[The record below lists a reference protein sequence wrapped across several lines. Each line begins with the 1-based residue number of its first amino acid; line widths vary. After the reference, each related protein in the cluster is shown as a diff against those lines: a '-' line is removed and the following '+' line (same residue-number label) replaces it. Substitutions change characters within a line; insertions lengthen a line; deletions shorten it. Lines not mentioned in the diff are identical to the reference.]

1 GIGGNPKISAET
13 LLLCGALLPHPQGPA
28 SPAPQ
33 LPTPPPESTFFP
45 AVDSR
50 LASGTTERWSGQERV
65 ALPSHVCAKK
75 PPSLS
80 GQYFLSGVR
89 IRPLAA
95 RPAPRPDASGD
106 GSTLGD
112 VTRQHGGGGR
122 LGLWVGA
129 AASTTA
135 EGFCR
140 EQPLPPPRLSP
151 FLGQGPGP
159 GVQQDIASQPL
170 DPEVLLKVK
179 TEIEEEL
186 KSLDKEISEA
196 FTSTGFDR
204 HTSPVFSPANP
215 ESSVED
221 CLAHLGEKASQ
232 ELKVPLL
239 GALQVLLSRPV
250 TYQAYRECTLETTV
264 HASGWNK
271 GTVFNLESEDEE
283 CPAGTAED
291 SNDIYI
297 LPSDSSAH
305 VSPPES
311 PTAAASWQAESLPV
325 SLSAS
330 QSWHTESMPVSLGPE
345 SWQQVT
351 VDPEEVKSLDS
362 NGAGEKSENN
372 SSNSDIVHVEK
383 EEIPEGVEE
392 AAMAARALPA
402 GELPEVAPGAREP
415 SLPRITAPSLT
426 EAMGPDVEVTAI
438 ERVSPTT
445 SLFVELGEEEAEAEP
460 ADLEQVGGPVLE
472 PPAPLTSQ
480 EGVDGRGRG
489 LRAGPPVASDQK
501 AGLPYEGKS
510 ILLFGGAAAV
520 AILAVAVGVA
530 LALRRK

>member
-1 GIGGNPKISAET
+1 M
-13 LLLCGALLPHPQGPA
+13 
-28 SPAPQ
+28 
-33 LPTPPPESTFFP
+33 
-45 AVDSR
+45 
-50 LASGTTERWSGQERV
+50 
-65 ALPSHVCAKK
+65 
-75 PPSLS
+75 
-80 GQYFLSGVR
+80 
-89 IRPLAA
+89 
-95 RPAPRPDASGD
+95 
-106 GSTLGD
+106 
-112 VTRQHGGGGR
+112 
-122 LGLWVGA
+122 
-129 AASTTA
+129 
-135 EGFCR
+135 
-140 EQPLPPPRLSP
+140 
-151 FLGQGPGP
+151 
-159 GVQQDIASQPL
+159 
-170 DPEVLLKVK
+170 
-179 TEIEEEL
+179 
-186 KSLDKEISEA
+186 
-196 FTSTGFDR
+196 
-204 HTSPVFSPANP
+204 
-215 ESSVED
+215 
-221 CLAHLGEKASQ
+221 
-232 ELKVPLL
+232 
-239 GALQVLLSRPV
+239 LLSRPV

-271 GTVFNLESEDEE
+271 ILVPLILLRQMLLELTRRGQEPLGALLQFGVTYLEDHAAEYIIQQGGWGTVFNLELEDEE

-402 GELPEVAPGAREP
+402 GELPEVAPGAGEP

-489 LRAGPPVASDQK
+489 LRAGPHVASDQK

>member
-1 GIGGNPKISAET
+1 MASSTTVPLGFHYET
-13 LLLCGALLPHPQGPA
+13 KY
-28 SPAPQ
+28 
-33 LPTPPPESTFFP
+33 
-45 AVDSR
+45 V
-50 LASGTTERWSGQERV
+50 V
-65 ALPSHVCAKK
+65 
-75 PPSLS
+75 LS
-80 GQYFLSGVR
+80 Y
-89 IRPLAA
+89 
-95 RPAPRPDASGD
+95 
-106 GSTLGD
+106 
-112 VTRQHGGGGR
+112 
-122 LGLWVGA
+122 LGLL
-129 AASTTA
+129 SQ
-135 EGFCR
+135 EKLQ
-140 EQPLPPPRLSP
+140 EHLSLP
-151 FLGQGPGP
+151 Q

-215 ESSVED
+215 ESSLED

-271 GTVFNLESEDEE
+271 ILVPLILLRQMLLELTRRGQEPLGALLQFGVTYLEDHAAEYIIQQGGWGTVFNLESEDEE